1 MSDKSDKKA
10 KDAAKKSQKAAA
22 QPNATKAEQKAAQK
36 AEDQKKRNEDG
47 KCPMFKLEVAMKAL
61 EGREEFVVKKK
72 DGKVIINY
80 LITLPDSF
88 VGIREN
94 FRGVTFDEVTGEIV
108 SLPLHKF
115 YNVNQK
121 DHTQV
126 GLIGDMTCRVF
137 EKFDG
142 TMCHALMHNGDVVLA
157 SRMGWDTEQAVAATK
172 LLNKLGLKT
181 AVASEIADGRTPIF
195 EYVGP
200 SNPIVL
206 HYAKEDL
213 VYLWS
218 RDYRT
223 GEYSRRPGMSVDNPH
238 AGRLMT
244 VKGVMEEVL
253 SLEDKEGY
261 VCVLENGMWV
271 KAKCQWYLD
280 RHRAFDMLMKPTYRI
295 YEVGL
300 EGNLDDLISQ
310 CADLYKPKL
319 EEILVE
325 VGKDQIRLHRELQ
338 NEYDALL
345 LSIPASVTDHE
356 RRKSFAIAAKPSPNF
371 SGLMSLYAGKPCDVW
386 VNARLFE
393 HYKTKYPG
401 RLFATLP
408 DEP

>member
-1 MSDKSDKKA
+1 
-10 KDAAKKSQKAAA
+10 
-22 QPNATKAEQKAAQK
+22 
-36 AEDQKKRNEDG
+36 
-47 KCPMFKLEVAMKAL
+47 MFKLEDAMKAL

-94 FRGVTFDEVTGEIV
+94 FRGVTFDEATGEIV

-142 TMCHALMHNGDVVLA
+142 TMCHALMHDGDVVLA

-172 LLNKLGLKT
+172 LMGKLGLKD
-181 AVASEIADGRTPIF
+181 EIAREINEGRTPIF

-200 SNPIVL
+200 SNPIVVR
-206 HYAKEDL
+206 YTKEYL

-218 RDYRT
+218 RDRRT
-223 GEYSRRPGMSVDNPH
+223 GAYTRDPILGLDLPTG
-238 AGRLMT
+238 GRVTT
-244 VKGVMEEVL
+244 VNDVMKDVVA
-253 SLEDKEGY
+253 LEDAEGY

-300 EGNLDDLISQ
+300 EGHLDDLIAQ

-345 LSIPASVTDHE
+345 LGVPASVTDHE
-356 RRKSFAIAAKPSPNF
+356 RRKAFAIAAKGSPNF
-371 SGLMSLYAGKPCDVW
+371 SGLMSLYAGKPCDAW

-393 HYKTKYPG
+393 NYKAKYPG